1 MRSARAYLPK
11 PRKIMRGGSA
21 TRGLSPG
28 SMYTRARES
37 DMSQIPGSD
46 PGCRE
51 CVTDD
56 PQAGRL
62 QRAWLEPQGLTP
74 GVSKAGRSFHRGYS
88 ENMSLWLDA
97 GPEVERKPMG
107 EAATSSC
114 HAPAGISA

>member
-62 QRAWLEPQGLTP
+62 ERAWLEPQGLTL
-74 GVSKAGRSFHRGYS
+74 GVTKAWRSFHRRYS
-88 ENMSLWLDA
+88 KNVSSWLYA
-97 GPEVERKPMG
+97 GAQLQRKRMA

-114 HAPAGISA
+114 HA